1 MKKLVLALCCI
12 TGLLG
17 TPSARAF
24 VMIGPMDVAE
34 VSSGGIDFNYTDDL
48 GGPKDLKTF
57 FRWNTPMLTYAFDA
71 SFMQYFG
78 LEGREAVKEAFTI
91 VNDFFENDD
100 YSGVSALDYTEHGF
114 RSNYNTTWENR
125 TAKEAG
131 IIDLKSLVLGMVVNQ
146 LGLGNPHR
154 YAFGARAIT
163 TNAAGT
169 QLNFNVRLRN
179 FDPITFKPTSVI
191 NGVTYSYRLIHD
203 APPSAGFTVAPTFA
217 DMEEFTT
224 DTSGNAWTSVA
235 GIVDAFY
242 GNTAIYWTDQPTLFG
257 FGMFYSGKYA
267 MGGQYKPR
275 HALTYDDAGGLHY
288 LYRKGNIV
296 YENLDPNVALIIPAN
311 FLPTYAIPVF
321 PNGSPRQYPDPSGT
335 TGAFIPRRNSGIIPG
350 LPITSSLPAQAPPA
364 LVDVA
369 LRGGMDKIQFIEQPF
384 DSFLGI
390 TFTATNHIWTD
401 RFVSTNG
408 QNVAGLNNTTPGA
421 SAYIGI
427 PTLAWFEQTV
437 GRGIFQPDIIF
448 VADELG
454 VSPDGVPIAFN
465 RTDSTAWIDNYT
477 NNLGPVQVLTTN
489 VGPGLIVGPMQYTFT
504 KLGEGFEV
512 IWSGEAS
519 VVGNTD
525 SYSLWGHIKGPG
537 PNDVVTFPNDAQMHI
552 LENVLTPATAVPTI
566 TRIYDSGQ
574 DDILTRTQESLT
586 IEGQLLN
593 SVEHIQIMNGNLVVQ
608 TISGSQVQT
617 FIKSHQQIVI
627 PAGVIDELAEGA
639 SGTRTVRVWNTLG
652 ASTASTDTIGI
663 YTGLPVITG
672 TSRDNLTFDRTQTLT
687 VYGYGFKS
695 SQISG
700 ASDGNS
706 TLTYF
711 RMEKSD
717 GTMVYPA
724 TGNSTEVAFDIRSD
738 TEAVLPLSA
747 IASNIADGSYRRLR
761 VARGGGTS
769 DLAITNNVALIANI
783 TTKPVIAALSW
794 DGSSNFRRDEA
805 IDINGTAL
813 NTAYRIELV
822 NTDGSSLSPVMQV
835 DLPAAG
841 VTVDDNGSRI
851 QISRDVFYTTQA
863 DGNATKKQFKVFNVV
878 GNTDLNST
886 LAFNVNA
893 QPTVLFVAG
902 FTTPNTFNRD
912 ATTGDDVTI
921 TGTNLKNVN
930 AIVMVDENGS
940 ALSNTPAVTLPN
952 PGVTV
957 TDNSIVIDTQTAQFL
972 NGSDGDSTA
981 NSLYRRFALTGP
993 RTTVYTAQDQRFY
1006 VGVPPKYT
1014 SYSGLTS
1021 SSTSDAVNYRRDNN
1035 TFTVNGSGLGVISSV
1050 EIVDINGNTIAA
1062 NTSID
1067 TTTGATYVNNT
1078 QFTIAAN
1085 SFPNANLVDAASNST
1100 RRMKI
1105 TTPFGIVVSDN
1116 NSSGTFSV
1124 SATPTYL
1131 GNAAATFAGGGYDGG
1146 SNTYDLSTG
1155 NLVINGSNFLGVKTI
1170 RFEDNSTDPDTNGTV
1185 FITSTIDP
1193 AAPPAG
1199 ITFNSTGTQISI
1211 TNTYISDNNSSWAD
1225 INATNPRVIRLITA
1239 ADQNGTSQQINT
1251 QP

>member
-1 MKKLVLALCCI
+1 MKKLVLVLCCVA
-12 TGLLG
+12 GLLG

-100 YSGVSALDYTEHGF
+100 YSGVSALDYTKHGF

-369 LRGGMDKIQFIEQPF
+369 LRGGMDKMKFIEQPF

-390 TFTATNHIWTD
+390 TFSATNHIWTD

-408 QNVAGLNNTTPGA
+408 QNVVGLNNTTPGA

-639 SGTRTVRVWNTLG
+639 SGARTVRVWNTLG

-706 TLTYF
+706 ILTYF

-724 TGNSTEVAFDIRSD
+724 SGNSTEVAFRDSVRHRSGAA
-738 TEAVLPLSA
+738 TECHRQQ
-747 IASNIADGSYRRLR
+747 YRR
-761 VARGGGTS
+761 
-769 DLAITNNVALIANI
+769 
-783 TTKPVIAALSW
+783 W
-794 DGSSNFRRDEA
+794 F
-805 IDINGTAL
+805 
-813 NTAYRIELV
+813 
-822 NTDGSSLSPVMQV
+822 LSP
-835 DLPAAG
+835 P
-841 VTVDDNGSRI
+841 
-851 QISRDVFYTTQA
+851 
-863 DGNATKKQFKVFNVV
+863 
-878 GNTDLNST
+878 
-886 LAFNVNA
+886 
-893 QPTVLFVAG
+893 
-902 FTTPNTFNRD
+902 
-912 ATTGDDVTI
+912 
-921 TGTNLKNVN
+921 
-930 AIVMVDENGS
+930 
-940 ALSNTPAVTLPN
+940 
-952 PGVTV
+952 PG
-957 TDNSIVIDTQTAQFL
+957 
-972 NGSDGDSTA
+972 
-981 NSLYRRFALTGP
+981 GP
-993 RTTVYTAQDQRFY
+993 R
-1006 VGVPPKYT
+1006 
-1014 SYSGLTS
+1014 
-1021 SSTSDAVNYRRDNN
+1021 RRH
-1035 TFTVNGSGLGVISSV
+1035 LR
-1050 EIVDINGNTIAA
+1050 
-1062 NTSID
+1062 
-1067 TTTGATYVNNT
+1067 
-1078 QFTIAAN
+1078 
-1085 SFPNANLVDAASNST
+1085 T
-1100 RRMKI
+1100 RRHQQR
-1105 TTPFGIVVSDN
+1105 
-1116 NSSGTFSV
+1116 GTYFKYYHQARDRHTRPV
-1124 SATPTYL
+1124 AQQQLPT
-1131 GNAAATFAGGGYDGG
+1131 
-1146 SNTYDLSTG
+1146 
-1155 NLVINGSNFLGVKTI
+1155 
-1170 RFEDNSTDPDTNGTV
+1170 
-1185 FITSTIDP
+1185 
-1193 AAPPAG
+1193 
-1199 ITFNSTGTQISI
+1199 
-1211 TNTYISDNNSSWAD
+1211 
-1225 INATNPRVIRLITA
+1225 
-1239 ADQNGTSQQINT
+1239 
-1251 QP
+1251 